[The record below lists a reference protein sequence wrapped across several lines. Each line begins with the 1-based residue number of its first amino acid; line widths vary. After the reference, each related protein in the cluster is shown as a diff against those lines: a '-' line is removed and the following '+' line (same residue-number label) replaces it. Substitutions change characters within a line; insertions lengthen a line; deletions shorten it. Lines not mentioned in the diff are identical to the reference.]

1 MRNVAKG
8 LITTLLKIRRG
19 GACVRPQ
26 NSSYVARAHTRVRP
40 YGVKVRFGLFARLQ
54 VRRTVWIN
62 RIFQCDRKG
71 GACRRPFAALRQNDS
86 RKGCHYNVKD
96 RLNFAERLDL
106 SARFQYIICRVRAC
120 VNTNMV
126 YKLYKDMVYTFIS
139 VKMSFGVLDAG

>member
-1 MRNVAKG
+1 M
-8 LITTLLKIRRG
+8 
-19 GACVRPQ
+19 RPQ

-71 GACRRPFAALRQNDS
+71 GACRRPFAALRQND
-86 RKGCHYNVKD
+86 RGKPCHYNAKD
-96 RLNFAERLDL
+96 RLDL
-106 SARFQYIICRVRAC
+106 SARFQYIICRVRAR